1 MKIHLLKHWERYS
14 SICEAEEEMD
24 AETGAIAERL
34 VSKGEII
41 DPREIR
47 RPIIVRRAA
56 QKKMGD
62 LAHWRAIVLSQR
74 AVDAL
79 HPLLENN
86 GVFYPLEGRDLPSPI
101 GFSI

>member
-1 MKIHLLKHWERYS
+1 MKIHLLRHWERYS

-47 RPIIVRRAA
+47 RPIIVKRSE

-74 AVDAL
+74 A
-79 HPLLENN
+79 
-86 GVFYPLEGRDLPSPI
+86 
-101 GFSI
+101 FSLQQSCQIVRQTSCLYELRKLS